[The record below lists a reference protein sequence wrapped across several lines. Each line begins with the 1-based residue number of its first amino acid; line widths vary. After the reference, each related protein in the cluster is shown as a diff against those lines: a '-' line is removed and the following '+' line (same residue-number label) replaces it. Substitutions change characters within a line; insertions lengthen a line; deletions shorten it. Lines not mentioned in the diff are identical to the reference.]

1 MHALMSQTPFFWKNI
16 HHRPTASITQET
28 IISLTDIEAA
38 DNRLR
43 RWAPALATLFPELCP
58 SDGLIE
64 SALIDLSSSPSIFDT
79 PLLGRTL
86 IKADHALPVAGS
98 IKARGGIYEVLVYA
112 ENVGVKNGLLPP
124 GGDPLVL
131 ITPSAHQ
138 LFSRYRIGVGSTGN
152 LGLSIGIMASA
163 LGFQTIV
170 HMSSDAKEWK
180 KKRLRDR
187 GVQVVEHKG
196 DYASA
201 VSAGRNELSADPHA
215 HFVDDENSMDLLLGY
230 SVAALRLKNQIA
242 KKNVTVD
249 ENNPLFVYLPCGVG
263 GAPAGITIGLK
274 QIYGDAVHCFFAEP
288 TASPAFLLRM
298 SLDESLPVYALGLD
312 NKTEADGL
320 AVAQASELA
329 YNLVKHIINGL
340 FSVTDDELF
349 KILVKI
355 EKETG
360 LKIEPSAAAGFLGP
374 ERINSIKPSY
384 INQLDVP
391 PANITHLFWT
401 TGGLFVPD
409 MEYKRFYEKGVSLLH
424 LS

>member
-1 MHALMSQTPFFWKNI
+1 MEPSPVRLS
-16 HHRPTASITQET
+16 
-28 IISLTDIEAA
+28 DIENA

-43 RWAPALATLFPELCP
+43 RWAPALVTLFPELRA
-58 SDGLIE
+58 SGGLIE
-64 SALIDLSSSPSIFDT
+64 SALLDLSSSASIFDL
-79 PLLGRTL
+79 PLPGRAL

-112 ENVGVKNGLLPP
+112 ESVGVKNGLMAPAE
-124 GGDPLVL
+124 DPLTL
-131 ITPSAHQ
+131 ITPSARE

-180 KKRLRDR
+180 KQRLRDR
-187 GVQVVEHKG
+187 AVQVVEHKG

-201 VSAGRNELSADPHA
+201 VAAGRQELSADPYA
-215 HFVDDENSMDLLLGY
+215 HFVDDENSMDLLMGY
-230 SVAALRLKNQIA
+230 SVAPLRLKNQLAEKQI
-242 KKNVTVD
+242 KID
-249 ENNPLFVYLPCGVG
+249 LEHPLFVYLPCGVG
-263 GAPAGITIGLK
+263 GAPAGLTIGLK

-298 SLDESLPVYALGLD
+298 QLDKSQPVYAFGLD

-329 YNLVKHIINGL
+329 YDLVKHHINGL
-340 FSVTDDELF
+340 FTVTDDELF
-349 KILVKI
+349 EVLVRL

-374 ERINSIKPSY
+374 KRLNSTMQTY
-384 INQLDVP
+384 IDNLAIP

-401 TGGLFVPD
+401 TGGSFVPEA
-409 MEYKRFYEKGVSLLH
+409 EYQCFYEKGAALLG
-424 LS
+424 LLQT